1 LTLYETGDTD
11 FKGHWVSM
19 VCDVDKI
26 FRGAG
31 IDIPIVGFQT
41 QPIKAL
47 SSSSMEFPQHE
58 LVIPTRFNEFRPNPR
73 NADGVG
79 TGSEPVEILQ
89 LRAKRNSKSDFSSD
103 LDAKNQRSRAG
114 TLSDFGNLDA
124 ASIDDDAALFSVPAV
139 APPGP
144 GGMLE
149 ATDPAEDVS
158 MYSTDI
164 VPEDLSGIAFPRIQN
179 MNNRIPDDSV
189 SALKSSFYEA
199 PVQSRFGA
207 TSAAKTKKKGKMNST
222 R

>member
-1 LTLYETGDTD
+1 
-11 FKGHWVSM
+11 M
-19 VCDVDKI
+19 
-26 FRGAG
+26 
-31 IDIPIVGFQT
+31 
-41 QPIKAL
+41 
-47 SSSSMEFPQHE
+47 
-58 LVIPTRFNEFRPNPR
+58 VIPTRFNEFRPNPR